1 MYIDENQQEDM
12 IKIMQEYIE
21 ITEGGN
27 IISRRSDY
35 LMNIFFKKYIDNIIN
50 GIIFSKR
57 YNFWQ
62 YAELDD
68 LIQEARIAIIN
79 SIHKQQWKREKG
91 SIFNFFSTVVARN
104 LMNFTTKHNKNYS
117 IIINID
123 ITEMFNLHYN
133 QNYDKNFII
142 DDLHKI
148 LLEYFSGKK
157 KFEELTNLLI
167 EYYKMNLGKK
177 FIKKHFIDFAKMYN
191 YSPAII
197 NTFFDLIK
205 RLSNKKEI
213 KELLLQKY
221 NEIIDVE

>member
-177 FIKKHFIDFAKMYN
+177 FIKKHFINFAKMYN

>member
-1 MYIDENQQEDM
+1 
-12 IKIMQEYIE
+12 MQEYIE

>member
-1 MYIDENQQEDM
+1 
-12 IKIMQEYIE
+12 MQEYIE

-123 ITEMFNLHYN
+123 ITEMFNLYYN

-177 FIKKHFIDFAKMYN
+177 FIKKHFINFAKMYN

>member
-1 MYIDENQQEDM
+1 
-12 IKIMQEYIE
+12 MQEYIE

-57 YNFWQ
+57 YSFWQ

>member
-1 MYIDENQQEDM
+1 
-12 IKIMQEYIE
+12 MQEYIE

-123 ITEMFNLHYN
+123 ITEMFNLYYN

>member
-1 MYIDENQQEDM
+1 
-12 IKIMQEYIE
+12 MQEYIE

-57 YNFWQ
+57 YSFWQ

-91 SIFNFFSTVVARN
+91 SIFNFFSTVIARN

-117 IIINID
+117 TIINID
-123 ITEMFNLHYN
+123 ITEMFNLYYN

-221 NEIIDVE
+221 NEILDVE

>member
-123 ITEMFNLHYN
+123 ITEMFNLYYN

-177 FIKKHFIDFAKMYN
+177 FIKKHFINFAKMYN

>member
-1 MYIDENQQEDM
+1 
-12 IKIMQEYIE
+12 MQEYIE

-57 YNFWQ
+57 YSFWQ

-117 IIINID
+117 TIINID
-123 ITEMFNLHYN
+123 ITEMFNLYYN

-221 NEIIDVE
+221 NEILDVE

>member
-57 YNFWQ
+57 YSFWQ

-117 IIINID
+117 TIINID
-123 ITEMFNLHYN
+123 ITEMFNLYYN

-221 NEIIDVE
+221 NEILDVE